1 MANSLA
7 EYTNSALIMAAS
19 IERSVNEFRCRE
31 EQFQYPDGKELER
44 CPTPGQSITHLVR
57 ISCFYARTFILQHF
71 VREGNNF
78 EVGTVSLNR
87 EAST

>member
-1 MANSLA
+1 MVNSLA
-7 EYTNSALIMAAS
+7 EYTNSVLIKAAF
-19 IERSVNEFRCRE
+19 IERFVDEFRCRE
-31 EQFQYPDGKELER
+31 EQFQYLDGKELVR

-57 ISCFYARTFILQHF
+57 ISCFYAKTFILQHF

-87 EAST
+87 EASA